1 MKTFYVL
8 FVENRVQGILSETQL
23 ENFSGRSWWTT
34 FKKMSVPIEKIDGL
48 NVGNVRNYL
57 TLYGI

>member
-23 ENFSGRSWWTT
+23 ENFSGRRWWTT
-34 FKKMSVPIEKIDGL
+34 FKKMSVPTEKIDGL
-48 NVGNVRNYL
+48 NVGNVQSYL

>member
-23 ENFSGRSWWTT
+23 ENLSGRSWWTT
-34 FKKMSVPIEKIDGL
+34 IKKMSVTIEKIDGL
-48 NVGNVRNYL
+48 NVGNVQSYL
-57 TLYGI
+57 MLYGI

>member
-23 ENFSGRSWWTT
+23 ENFSGRSWLMT
-34 FKKMSVPIEKIDGL
+34 FKKMLVPTEKIINL
-48 NVGNVRNYL
+48 NFNNVENYL